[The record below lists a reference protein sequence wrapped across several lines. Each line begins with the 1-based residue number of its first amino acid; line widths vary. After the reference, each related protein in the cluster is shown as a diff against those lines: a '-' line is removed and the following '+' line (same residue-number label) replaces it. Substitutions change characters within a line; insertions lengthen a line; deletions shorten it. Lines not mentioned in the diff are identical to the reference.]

1 MILNVVSIQERYMNN
16 QINKVPYSSGD
27 KPELPKNKKVKFYHE
42 DEYAFAHFMYD
53 DTAAE
58 QDNAENKIEN
68 KGE

>member
-1 MILNVVSIQERYMNN
+1 MKEKSNTI
-16 QINKVPYSSGD
+16 PFSSGD

-53 DTAAE
+53 ETAAE

>member
-1 MILNVVSIQERYMNN
+1 MNN

-27 KPELPKNKKVKFYHE
+27 KPELPKKNKKVKFYHE

-58 QDNAENKIEN
+58 QDNAETKSEN
-68 KGE
+68 NND

>member
-27 KPELPKNKKVKFYHE
+27 KPALPKTDKVKFYHE

-58 QDNAENKIEN
+58 QDNAETKIEN
-68 KGE
+68 NND

>member
-1 MILNVVSIQERYMNN
+1 MNN

-27 KPELPKNKKVKFYHE
+27 KPKLPKTGKVKFYHE

-58 QDNAENKIEN
+58 QDNAETKIEN
-68 KGE
+68 NND